1 MFKAHPLEDG
11 RAPIRKSIHT
21 MSKKYGVSDRVH
33 FVLSSKLAQLLNN
46 ARMTATVN
54 STAALQMFYGVVFR

>member
-33 FVLSSKLAQLLNN
+33 FVRSSKLAQLLNN
-46 ARMTATVN
+46 ARTTATVN